1 MKKAPGMTK
10 KYIIALTIFTPARR
24 DQTQIRFLENILLKF
39 IRVFTPSSKKKKKN
53 TSNSMSLKKQLR
65 RRPKDKSSSR
75 QRSICPRTK

>member
-1 MKKAPGMTK
+1 MKNAPGMTK

-53 TSNSMSLKKQLR
+53 TSNS
-65 RRPKDKSSSR
+65 
-75 QRSICPRTK
+75 